1 MPVVKCEAMDSLT
14 SSKQKSISNTWE
26 LGRTVIHWLICV
38 DCIKW
43 VNYTFWICLV
53 DSMTTGSQPK
63 ICFWLVKPVLKR
75 SLNVADN
82 FPIVDCVYLIYIHY
96 LSLY

>member
-1 MPVVKCEAMDSLT
+1 
-14 SSKQKSISNTWE
+14 
-26 LGRTVIHWLICV
+26 
-38 DCIKW
+38 
-43 VNYTFWICLV
+43 
-53 DSMTTGSQPK
+53 MTTGSQPK